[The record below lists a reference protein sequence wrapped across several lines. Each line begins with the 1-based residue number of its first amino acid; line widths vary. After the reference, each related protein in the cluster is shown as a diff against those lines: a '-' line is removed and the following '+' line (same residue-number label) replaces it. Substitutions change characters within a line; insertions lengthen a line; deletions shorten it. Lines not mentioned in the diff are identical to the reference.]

1 MLNVSGLAAFAQ
13 HHRHQTHATCNQVA
27 IADAGLID
35 AQAPGVSGLHLPV
48 ISRDMFTST
57 WRFKREI
64 GHG

>member
-35 AQAPGVSGLHLPV
+35 AQAPGETIFPRVY
-48 ISRDMFTST
+48 IAMQ
-57 WRFKREI
+57 
-64 GHG
+64 